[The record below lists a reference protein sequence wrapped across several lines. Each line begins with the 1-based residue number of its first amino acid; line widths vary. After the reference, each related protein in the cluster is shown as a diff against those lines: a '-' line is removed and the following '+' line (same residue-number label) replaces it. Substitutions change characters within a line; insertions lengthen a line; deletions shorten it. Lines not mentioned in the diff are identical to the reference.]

1 MSQPRCPLSGQMQSP
16 LSVLPPGSPPWTPLL
31 VHITPTWDAPCAAPH
46 PGPHHMCPVAGYPK
60 ASPLPSLTLFPVGA
74 EGIGPWPR
82 EKTGLILLLSHVCLL
97 GTPGQPWDV
106 KWEPWS
112 TRPIK
117 FLLLLHMLYYIL
129 AKEYLVLKMK
139 CYK

>member
-1 MSQPRCPLSGQMQSP
+1 
-16 LSVLPPGSPPWTPLL
+16 
-31 VHITPTWDAPCAAPH
+31 
-46 PGPHHMCPVAGYPK
+46 MCPVAGYPQ
-60 ASPLPSLTLFPVGA
+60 SRPCLPLPLFPVGA
-74 EGIGPWPR
+74 EGIGR
-82 EKTGLILLLSHVCLL
+82 SSRKTGLILLLSHVCLL
-97 GTPGQPWDV
+97 RTPGQQRDV
-106 KWEPWS
+106 KWEPLVHVQTRKA